1 MASSVLRLRWS
12 VIPLLGALGAAPA
25 GGGDVTPR
33 AAAKAKPIVIAH
45 RGASGY
51 FPEHT
56 LAAYAA
62 AIDMGADFIEPDLV
76 MTRDGALI
84 ARHENALAI
93 VDEATGATIEAT
105 TNVHTLPQFA
115 ARRTTRVIDGKRI
128 TGWFAEDFTLAE
140 IATLRA
146 RERIPRE
153 RPRNAQHDDRYP
165 IPTLQ
170 QIIDLAKQRSA
181 GLGRTIGIYPET
193 KHPTYH
199 ASIGLA
205 LEPALAA
212 VLTANGWNHREA
224 PVFIQSFETQNL
236 RALRDVTRVRLI
248 QLLDARG
255 RPWDFEAAGDART
268 YADLATAEGLREIAR
283 YADGVGPHKALV
295 IGRTLAGA
303 LERPSGFVRD
313 AHAAG
318 LLVHPWTFRAE
329 NAFLPLE
336 FRQGDERAARGE
348 GQAEMAAYL
357 RAGIDGFLHRS
368 SGHRRRCVREA
379 MAAERKP
386 CFLSPPVLHQCA
398 VAAAPRHRLDPAL
411 PEPVGFRL
419 PRHLPR
425 RRPVPS
431 SCEWLAESLRQAAGC
446 SRA

>member
-1 MASSVLRLRWS
+1 LPRVAFRLRWS

-25 GGGDVTPR
+25 DGGDAAPR
-33 AAAKAKPIVIAH
+33 STAKAKPIVIAH

-93 VDEATGATIEAT
+93 VDEATGGVIEAT
-105 TNVHTLPQFA
+105 TNVHALPQFA
-115 ARRTTRVIDGKRI
+115 ARRTTRTVDGKRI
-128 TGWFAEDFTLAE
+128 TGWFAEDFTLTE
-140 IATLRA
+140 MRTLRA

-153 RPRNAQHDDRYP
+153 RPRNAEHDDRYP

-170 QIIDLAKQRSA
+170 QVIDLAKRRSA
-181 GLGRTIGIYPET
+181 ELGRTIGIYPET
-193 KHPTYH
+193 KHPSYH
-199 ASIGLA
+199 AAIGLP
-205 LEPALAA
+205 LEPALLE
-212 VLTANGWNHREA
+212 VLAANGWNGREA
-224 PVFIQSFETQNL
+224 PVFIQSFETGNL
-236 RALRDVTRVRLI
+236 RALRGMTRVRLI

-255 RPWDFEAAGDART
+255 SPWDLQASGDSRT

-295 IGRTLAGA
+295 IGRTLTAA
-303 LERPSGFVRD
+303 LGRPTGLVPD

-336 FRQGDERAARGE
+336 FRRGEDRAARGD
-348 GQAEMAAYL
+348 GQGEIAAFL
-357 RAGIDGFLHRS
+357 QMGIDGLFTDHPDV
-368 SGHRRRCVREA
+368 G
-379 MAAERKP
+379 
-386 CFLSPPVLHQCA
+386 
-398 VAAAPRHRLDPAL
+398 VAAVEASRPR
-411 PEPVGFRL
+411 
-419 PRHLPR
+419 
-425 RRPVPS
+425 
-431 SCEWLAESLRQAAGC
+431 
-446 SRA
+446 

>member
-1 MASSVLRLRWS
+1 MDKACVLAGAAIRLRWS

-25 GGGDVTPR
+25 GGGDAAPR
-33 AAAKAKPIVIAH
+33 PAAREKPIVIAH

-56 LAAYAA
+56 LAAYGA

-76 MTRDGALI
+76 MTRDGMLI

-93 VDEATGATIEAT
+93 VDEATGGVIETT

-115 ARRTTRVIDGKRI
+115 ARRTTRLVDDKRI

-140 IATLRA
+140 IRTLRA

-153 RPRNAQHDDRYP
+153 RPRNTEHDDRYP

-170 QIIDLAKQRSA
+170 EIIDLAKQRSA
-181 GLGRTIGIYPET
+181 ELGRAIGIYPET
-193 KHPTYH
+193 KHPSYH
-199 ASIGLA
+199 AAIGLP
-205 LEPALAA
+205 LEPALLE
-212 VLTANGWNHREA
+212 VLAANGWNDVLA

-236 RALRDVTRVRLI
+236 RALRRVTSVRLI

-255 RPWDFEAAGDART
+255 RPWDLQASSDPRT

-295 IGRTLAGA
+295 IGRTLAGG
-303 LERPSGFVRD
+303 LDLPSQFVRD

-336 FRQGDERAARGE
+336 FRRGDDRAERGDGQGEVAAF
-348 GQAEMAAYL
+348 L
-357 RAGIDGFLHRS
+357 RTDIDGFFTDHPDV
-368 SGHRRRCVREA
+368 GVA
-379 MAAERKP
+379 
-386 CFLSPPVLHQCA
+386 A
-398 VAAAPRHRLDPAL
+398 VAAL
-411 PEPVGFRL
+411 
-419 PRHLPR
+419 
-425 RRPVPS
+425 
-431 SCEWLAESLRQAAGC
+431 QA
-446 SRA
+446 R

>member
-1 MASSVLRLRWS
+1 MRRGGNERRLPPAPCRRSGSARAVCPYADLAAAESHRLNAGGIFREERALVSLLRGLRWC
-12 VIPLLGALGAAPA
+12 VIPLPAALGAAPSA
-25 GGGDVTPR
+25 CGGDATAR

-76 MTRDGALI
+76 MTRDGVLI

-93 VDEATGATIEAT
+93 VDEATGSVIEAT
-105 TNVHTLPQFA
+105 TNVHALPQFA

-128 TGWFAEDFTLAE
+128 SGWFAEDFTLAE

-170 QIIDLAKQRSA
+170 QIIDLAKSRSA
-181 GLGRTIGIYPET
+181 ELGRTIGIYPET
-193 KHPTYH
+193 KHPSYH
-199 ASIGLA
+199 AAIGLA
-205 LEPALAA
+205 LEPALLA
-212 VLTANGWNHREA
+212 VLSANGWNHREA
-224 PVFIQSFETQNL
+224 PVFIQSFEARNL
-236 RALRDVTRVRLI
+236 RALRDLTRVRLI

-255 RPWDFEAAGDART
+255 RPWDLEAAGDPRT
-268 YADLATAEGLREIAR
+268 YADLAAAEGLGEMAR

-295 IGRTLAGA
+295 IGRTLAGD
-303 LERPSGFVRD
+303 LDLPTRFVRD

-336 FRQGDERAARGE
+336 FRTGDDRAARGD

-357 RAGIDGFLHRS
+357 QSGIDGFFTDHPDV
-368 SGHRRRCVREA
+368 GVAAVQA
-379 MAAERKP
+379 MA
-386 CFLSPPVLHQCA
+386 SIQH
-398 VAAAPRHRLDPAL
+398 
-411 PEPVGFRL
+411 
-419 PRHLPR
+419 
-425 RRPVPS
+425 
-431 SCEWLAESLRQAAGC
+431 
-446 SRA
+446 